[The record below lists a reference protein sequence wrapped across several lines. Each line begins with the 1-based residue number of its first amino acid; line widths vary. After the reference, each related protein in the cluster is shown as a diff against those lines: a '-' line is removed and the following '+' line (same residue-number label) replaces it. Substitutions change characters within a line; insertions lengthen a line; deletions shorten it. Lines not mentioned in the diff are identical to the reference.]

1 MKKSINRITIVLLMA
16 FAAACVDESLDPVK
30 FKEVKKATMLA
41 LRGSAFDNL
50 NNTGCSNGFFKN
62 SATLDPANEIFTYDA
77 DFLAEDQET
86 LQEVQVFAAVV
97 TTTNGG
103 LTARP
108 RAKVATIPG
117 SAFTFPTDSKTKR
130 GNVSAKLS
138 DIMTALNI
146 SVDSLVKLNKVTNSD
161 GEVVGTADITMTADL
176 VLTDG
181 SIVLASSLVN
191 DNLFQSVVFY
201 PAHVLTYCANDQEDF
216 RPVATTSLLG
226 TWGLTTDGKKVSRTK
241 IPSLKSGA
249 SDTLYITYDNPIIN
263 DIADLAVAF
272 SPNTAGT
279 ATALVKAK
287 EVDANGFYTDDDS
300 DNGFYLVYTAN
311 GSYTGAVTA
320 TVTGAIADIGGVEL
334 EQNPKKQTINVDNT
348 APIRISTSTGTRIG
362 AGQFVTMKVTFN
374 EKLSTKSAN
383 AIKVTV
389 DGTATGLETVTAA
402 KMTVA
407 SDGLSASLIYIFK
420 LAVPTVPAT
429 HGSMAVV
436 FTDAIDEAGNTTV
449 IPNGTLTVDVG
460 IPPAP
465 TLETVLVLGTYD
477 QGTQISW
484 KAAQAT
490 GGANPGGS
498 ISGKEY
504 FIAITAGK
512 PRPTAFSVDLDGV
525 ATWTMPVDPAST
537 DVPPAKVSIMQSGTV
552 TVTDGAS
559 ANPAYTAFT
568 ANGTFDIYAVFVSS
582 SNTISA
588 ISVAAPV
595 AAPGPANPL
604 TVIMN

>member
-1 MKKSINRITIVLLMA
+1 MA

-50 NNTGCSNGFFKN
+50 NDTGCSNSFFKN
-62 SATLDPANEIFTYDA
+62 NLIGDEVFTYDA
-77 DFLAEDQET
+77 DYLAEDQET
-86 LQEVQVFAAVV
+86 LQEVQVFAEV
-97 TTTNGG
+97 TSTTNGG

-108 RAKVATIPG
+108 RTKVATIPG

-138 DIMTALNI
+138 DIMTALSI
-146 SVDSLVKLNKVTNSD
+146 SADSLVKLNKVTNAD
-161 GEVVGTADITMTADL
+161 GDEVGTADITMTADL
-176 VLTDG
+176 LLTDG
-181 SIVLASSLVN
+181 SKVLATDLVN
-191 DNLFQSVVFY
+191 VSLYQSVVFY
-201 PAHVLTYCANDQEDF
+201 PAQVLTYCANDQDDF

-241 IPSLKSGA
+241 IPSLKDTK
-249 SDTLYITYDNPIIN
+249 SDTLYITFDNPIITPPT
-263 DIADLAVAF
+263 VAF
-272 SPNTAGT
+272 SPAGAGT

-287 EVDANGFYTDDDS
+287 EVDANGFYTADDS

-311 GSYTGAVTA
+311 GTYTGAVTA
-320 TVTGAIADIGGVEL
+320 TVSGATADVAGVVL
-334 EQNPKKQTINVDNT
+334 AQASKKQTINVDNT
-348 APIRISTSTGTRIG
+348 APIRVSTDTGDRIG
-362 AGQFVTMKVTFN
+362 VGQFVTMKVTFN

-383 AIKVTV
+383 AIKITV

-429 HGSMAVV
+429 HGPMTVV
-436 FTDAIDEAGNTTV
+436 FTNAIDEAGNTTA
-449 IPNGTLTVDVG
+449 IPNGNLTVDVG

-465 TLETVLVLGTYD
+465 TLTLVTPAGYPSHDL
-477 QGTQISW
+477 GTQISW
-484 KAAQAT
+484 TAAQTT

-498 ISGKEY
+498 TSGKEY
-504 FIAITAGK
+504 FIAIPTGDAA
-512 PRPTAFSVDLDGV
+512 PTAFSVDLDGI
-525 ATWTMPVDPAST
+525 ATWTMPTSVLT
-537 DVPPAKVSIMQSGTV
+537 PPDKVSIKQSGIVIVKGGTSGSV
-552 TVTDGAS
+552 
-559 ANPAYTAFT
+559 YTAFT
-568 ANGTFDIYAVFVSS
+568 ANGTYDIYAVFVSS

-588 ISVAAPV
+588 ISAPQ
-595 AAPGPANPL
+595 L
-604 TVIMN
+604 TGVVMN